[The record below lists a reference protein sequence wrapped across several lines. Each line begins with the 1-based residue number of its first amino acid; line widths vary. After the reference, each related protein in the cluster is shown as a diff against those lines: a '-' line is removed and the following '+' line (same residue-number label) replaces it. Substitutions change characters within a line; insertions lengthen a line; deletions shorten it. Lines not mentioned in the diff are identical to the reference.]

1 MKKLNVSLIVI
12 TLLLGQ
18 FSLAG
23 CPEDCRAALSAAD
36 KVISDQQQEIEI
48 YKGLSIEQTKQITS
62 LSSSI
67 NEKNQELSNLMRN
80 PWFIGTLGILVG
92 GAGVLLL
99 QK

>member
-1 MKKLNVSLIVI
+1 MTII
-12 TLLLGQ
+12 LLVGQ

-23 CPEDCRAALSAAD
+23 CPEDCKSALAAAD
-36 KVISDQQQEIEI
+36 KVISDQQREIEI
-48 YKGLSIEQTKQITS
+48 YKSLSDEQAKQISS

-92 GAGVLLL
+92 GAGVLYLT
-99 QK
+99 K